1 MKNLVVVRG
10 GGDIATGTI
19 YKLVKSGFRVLV
31 LEIDSPSAIRRNVA
45 FSEAVYEG
53 KWRVED
59 MTCYRAENL
68 KEAYRIMDC
77 GNPALLVDPHGK
89 CIEEIKP
96 MAVIDGIL
104 AKRNLGT
111 SREMAPVTI
120 GLGPGFTAG
129 KDVDAVIET
138 MRGHKLGR
146 VIYKG
151 SAIPN
156 TGIPGNIAGVSK
168 ERVIHSPA
176 EGILRNIHHIT
187 DMVEKG
193 ESIAWIETKNGNV
206 QVPATID
213 GLLRGLIRDG
223 YPVAKGFKIAD
234 IDPRAEEYDN
244 CFTISD
250 KARCIAG
257 GVLEAL
263 LSLQM
268 EKCTHLDQSSQVYAD
283 CAATSIHKP
292 LQVKEAMERAM
303 EYGNAGRGV
312 HESALKSA
320 RSIYKAREILCDFF
334 DADSPEQVVFT
345 SGVTES
351 LNIAIKGL
359 INPEDQVIT
368 TWMEHNSVLRPLYE
382 MEQKGTEITITN
394 PVLEDIKKAVGE
406 KTKALVMTHGSN
418 VTGEVFDIENI
429 GKFCREKGILF
440 IVDCAQTAGI
450 FPVSMKKDFID
461 VLCFT
466 GHKGLLGPQGIGGM
480 CVRTGLNIRP
490 LITGG
495 SGVQSFSKTHPVQ
508 MPTALEAG
516 TLNGPG
522 IAGITAG
529 IEYIYENGMDIIRQK
544 EQKNIRQ
551 FYEMIK
557 DEEKIQIY
565 GTDNLTDFKKRTAIL
580 SCNIKGIDSS
590 AVSDELMQRF
600 KIETRSGAHCAP
612 LVHKYFHTEEQGM
625 VRFSFGHDT
634 TSNQI
639 RYAADMLK
647 LLARE

>member
-1 MKNLVVVRG
+1 
-10 GGDIATGTI
+10 
-19 YKLVKSGFRVLV
+19 
-31 LEIDSPSAIRRNVA
+31 
-45 FSEAVYEG
+45 
-53 KWRVED
+53 
-59 MTCYRAENL
+59 
-68 KEAYRIMDC
+68 
-77 GNPALLVDPHGK
+77 
-89 CIEEIKP
+89 
-96 MAVIDGIL
+96 
-104 AKRNLGT
+104 
-111 SREMAPVTI
+111 
-120 GLGPGFTAG
+120 
-129 KDVDAVIET
+129 
-138 MRGHKLGR
+138 
-146 VIYKG
+146 
-151 SAIPN
+151 
-156 TGIPGNIAGVSK
+156 
-168 ERVIHSPA
+168 
-176 EGILRNIHHIT
+176 
-187 DMVEKG
+187 
-193 ESIAWIETKNGNV
+193 
-206 QVPATID
+206 
-213 GLLRGLIRDG
+213 
-223 YPVAKGFKIAD
+223 
-234 IDPRAEEYDN
+234 
-244 CFTISD
+244 
-250 KARCIAG
+250 
-257 GVLEAL
+257 
-263 LSLQM
+263 M

-394 PVLEDIKKAVGE
+394 PVLEDIKKAVGK

-529 IEYIYENGMDIIRQK
+529 IEYIYENGMDNIRQK
-544 EQKNIRQ
+544 EQKNIRL

-565 GTDNLTDFKKRTAIL
+565 GTDNLTDFKKRTATL